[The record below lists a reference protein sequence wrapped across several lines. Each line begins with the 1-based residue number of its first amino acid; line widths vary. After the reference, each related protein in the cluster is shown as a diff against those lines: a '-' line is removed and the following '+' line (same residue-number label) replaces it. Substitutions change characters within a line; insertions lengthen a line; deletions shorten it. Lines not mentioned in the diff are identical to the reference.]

1 MFARYY
7 GRRSHTTASPSSS
20 LPTSPD
26 LSAASSNGPSAR
38 QNQRRTLSS
47 SNEANNATVEASK
60 MLEELRTVL
69 DKLDHLW
76 VKIAP
81 PPVATPLI
89 SASPPQSQSLPPS
102 QSQTEEEDKNANEL
116 DDSDGVGD
124 STKYIGNAAVLVD
137 NNQEGGIHNADD
149 DESDCSVRTDTD
161 NYDTTKNN
169 CSVKNEDGNDHV
181 DEGPSPRLS
190 TSTAS
195 SASAASAA
203 PTPQM
208 TPPSQSTTSP
218 IIPTR
223 SAKFLDIHP
232 TDIND
237 IIECLRRS
245 AEIVA
250 LSERRAGALEEELA
264 AVLESSRLRR
274 KDRRKNREINDNDAS
289 NKADADGEVHI
300 PDKLDNID
308 DDDMN
313 SKSQSTTGDDN
324 LKQQNE
330 ELNGEDEDADD
341 DEKKTE
347 EDNYVDD
354 AARLLPHHIAS
365 FELFCERNVLSKIV
379 GLVTGSAFDNPSYT
393 PTPHLLPRPQPQSR
407 QQNLQSSP
415 LPSTQPPPPL
425 PPSLLLPPLS
435 IATQAVQSA
444 SILIQNVCRA
454 TSLYLLLSN
463 NVVNDLIGLPLD
475 AYKRACAAEEADADA
490 KDVAAAAAA
499 AVVTTTGR
507 KWGQQLH
514 HLQQQQQ
521 QHQLLQQQQQQ
532 QRRHRQQRHQ
542 QEISELT
549 THFVSFLK
557 GLAMRVNA
565 ETLQFFLSFPITTS
579 TTMTT
584 KDEKDRSGEKEV
596 EFPLYAR
603 ALEFCSP
610 LVLMPTSSSTPS
622 SSSGGEEDGNHHLDD
637 PFVRIT
643 AMSVCMNILRLVTYH
658 HIDVD
663 DDIESVVD
671 DNDDDDI
678 TNDDQDEEAAHACS
692 DDNSDN
698 AEVEDDDSI
707 RQMEDNVNERREERK
722 HKKQKQRRQHR
733 DRQRNTSL
741 PTSTPTGLL
750 HKNPPV
756 LPLQDR
762 IAIAEYACHPTRVS
776 DLISP
781 LCVRLTTQFGQVE
794 GMVRM
799 LEEWDKDNSSIEG
812 DNDAIDDSASTSSTT
827 EAVATTTDT
836 KLSAPS
842 YKILS
847 TTATTASRDV
857 NEQEERKKQQ
867 QIHIRKQRRAAERA
881 RLCSAMQNLVA
892 NVQDELLLLDDFLK
906 VGLISLNEQVI
917 EMLLATFVYPM
928 LLQPLLLPIHRY
940 SSSPEKDMDATVQ
953 QGKDVEVE
961 NDNDPNVAL
970 EEKNLSAIITLQS
983 SAPFSSI
990 LCSTTLSADGDA
1002 TTTTAN
1008 SNSTRKPQQ
1017 DLAPAKTA
1025 LYGLSLVIRTISNQT
1040 FRHLLLVA
1048 LLHPH
1053 SPRASGGRP
1062 VVRSRPQITL
1072 RRGSRSGSKP
1082 RRKKKEKIKGVSSN
1096 SRDDSLGEIRTDAN
1110 QERQST
1116 ECGELLQQDVDVYSF
1131 GTEGSNE
1138 NDVDDKSAN
1147 TNSFILAPSLVDIL
1161 RHSCANQQ
1169 IPSGDEATEE
1179 TLSSGATMT
1188 RPNPYRHVLL
1198 SSISGSAEMAALQPL
1213 ATALIHAAV
1222 STAGSSTIQRIMLPM
1237 KDGDKCTTP
1246 SSIVTTIA
1254 DGSSI
1259 GSDSEEETL
1268 KCLCLSI
1275 VNTIVTFDGWWKV
1288 KFNTVA
1294 ARTLMDVIS
1303 NKPVYIS
1310 FAKDLVGTIR
1320 HDAAKFLMAIPSQL
1334 DARSREG
1341 EAENTDATQASERR
1355 PSALVDKQY
1364 LDNWLIDRFFFD
1376 RAGKS
1381 TISVVENVCYLKE
1394 CCEED
1399 DALEE
1404 RYRYGLEVLTA
1415 MSLTEACALL
1425 CESTTVVATE
1435 SAVNTSFHCA
1445 ASWALACLYL
1455 DAFHGKLKKMLC
1467 SVIDNNDES
1476 GGQQHAL
1483 LRRRLS
1489 YISPNRSRNDDD
1501 SLQEEE
1507 AISSSLAHISSK
1519 FTIAMLDECES
1530 PSSSGRNN
1538 SESSNDSSSIA
1549 TPPEYGSAVGL
1560 VGRAA
1565 FPCVIELTSPASSS
1579 LFTGRTCISNE
1590 GIRWQSLYLV
1600 VLGKWAVF
1608 AEPGSDGT
1616 SAAVGEGRVV
1626 ASCKLAC
1633 LSFRRD
1639 GSSAA
1644 NDKTNSAR
1652 RLLVSHTSLDPRPPP
1667 LFVVDSSAAS
1677 AIPRGGGRGGGG
1689 SILVPNGLRLTRSR
1703 MDLWFEDY
1711 HAGERARK
1719 VLSAKI
1725 AKARARRGERLSAAL
1740 FTS

>member
-1 MFARYY
+1 M
-7 GRRSHTTASPSSS
+7 
-20 LPTSPD
+20 
-26 LSAASSNGPSAR
+26 
-38 QNQRRTLSS
+38 
-47 SNEANNATVEASK
+47 
-60 MLEELRTVL
+60 
-69 DKLDHLW
+69 
-76 VKIAP
+76 
-81 PPVATPLI
+81 
-89 SASPPQSQSLPPS
+89 
-102 QSQTEEEDKNANEL
+102 
-116 DDSDGVGD
+116 
-124 STKYIGNAAVLVD
+124 
-137 NNQEGGIHNADD
+137 
-149 DESDCSVRTDTD
+149 
-161 NYDTTKNN
+161 
-169 CSVKNEDGNDHV
+169 
-181 DEGPSPRLS
+181 
-190 TSTAS
+190 
-195 SASAASAA
+195 
-203 PTPQM
+203 
-208 TPPSQSTTSP
+208 
-218 IIPTR
+218 
-223 SAKFLDIHP
+223 
-232 TDIND
+232 
-237 IIECLRRS
+237 
-245 AEIVA
+245 A
-250 LSERRAGALEEELA
+250 LSERRAGALDEELA
-264 AVLESSRLRR
+264 AVLESSRLEEEQRR
-274 KDRRKNREINDNDAS
+274 KDRRKKREINDNDVS
-289 NKADADGEVHI
+289 NTDDADGEVHV
-300 PDKLDNID
+300 PNKLDNAN
-308 DDDMN
+308 DDDMK
-313 SKSQSTTGDDN
+313 SKSQSTTSNDEF
-324 LKQQNE
+324 KRQNE
-330 ELNGEDEDADD
+330 ELNGENEDSHD
-341 DEKKTE
+341 DEKKAE

-354 AARLLPHHIAS
+354 AARILPHHIAS

-393 PTPHLLPRPQPQSR
+393 PTSHPLPRPQPQSR
-407 QQNLQSSP
+407 QQNLPSSP
-415 LPSTQPPPPL
+415 PPSTQPPPPL
-425 PPSLLLPPLS
+425 PPPLLLPPLS

-475 AYKRACAAEEADADA
+475 AYKRACAAEEADADE

-499 AVVTTTGR
+499 TASVTTAGR

-521 QHQLLQQQQQQ
+521 QHQLLKQQQQQR
-532 QRRHRQQRHQ
+532 RRHRQQRHQ

-565 ETLQFFLSFPITTS
+565 ETLQFFLSYPTTTS
-579 TTMTT
+579 TTSATT

-622 SSSGGEEDGNHHLDD
+622 SSSGEEEDGNRHLDD

-663 DDIESVVD
+663 TDNESVVD
-671 DNDDDDI
+671 DNDLTDDDV
-678 TNDDQDEEAAHACS
+678 DEEAANACS
-692 DDNSDN
+692 DDDTGNS
-698 AEVEDDDSI
+698 EVEDDECRRRMEGGDTT
-707 RQMEDNVNERREERK
+707 EDNDDERREERR
-722 HKKQKQRRQHR
+722 HKKQKQRQQRQHR
-733 DRQRNTSL
+733 HRNTSL

-799 LEEWDKDNSSIEG
+799 LEEWDKDNSRIEG
-812 DNDAIDDSASTSSTT
+812 DNAIDDSASVSTSSTT
-827 EAVATTTDT
+827 AAVATTTDT
-836 KLSAPS
+836 RSSAPS
-842 YKILS
+842 YKISS

-867 QIHIRKQRRAAERA
+867 KINIRKQRRAAERA

-906 VGLISLNEQVI
+906 VGLISLSEQVI

-928 LLQPLLLPIHRY
+928 MLQPLLLPIHRY
-940 SSSPEKDMDATVQ
+940 SSSRGKDMDAMVQ
-953 QGKDVEVE
+953 QGKDVVAE
-961 NDNDPNVAL
+961 NDNDTNAAL
-970 EEKNLSAIITLQS
+970 EEKNLSAIITIQS

-990 LCSTTLSADGDA
+990 LCSTAFSADGGAA
-1002 TTTTAN
+1002 TATASPN
-1008 SNSTRKPQQ
+1008 FTRTPQQ

-1025 LYGLSLVIRTISNQT
+1025 LYGLSLVIRTITNQT

-1048 LLHPH
+1048 LLHPL
-1053 SPRASGGRP
+1053 SPRPSGGQP

-1072 RRGSRSGSKP
+1072 RRGSGGGRSRAAKP
-1082 RRKKKEKIKGVSSN
+1082 RREEKEKINDVSSN
-1096 SRDDSLGEIRTDAN
+1096 SRDDSIVEIRTDAS
-1110 QERQST
+1110 QERQSV
-1116 ECGELLQQDVDVYSF
+1116 EYGEPLQFGANVYSF
-1131 GTEGSNE
+1131 GTEDSNE
-1138 NDVDDKSAN
+1138 NNFDERSTN
-1147 TNSFILAPSLVDIL
+1147 TTSFILAPGLVDIL
-1161 RHSCANQQ
+1161 RHSCANQPK
-1169 IPSGDEATEE
+1169 PSGDELTEE
-1179 TLSSGATMT
+1179 ILSSGATMT
-1188 RPNPYRHVLL
+1188 RLNPYRQVLL
-1198 SSISGSAEMAALQPL
+1198 SSISGSAEMVVLQPL

-1222 STAGSSTIQRIMLPM
+1222 LSVGSSTIQRIIFSPM
-1237 KDGDKCTTP
+1237 KDGENDSTP
-1246 SSIVTTIA
+1246 VAIATPRADDSS
-1254 DGSSI
+1254 SM
-1259 GSDSEEETL
+1259 GSDSEEEIL

-1275 VNTIVTFDGWWKV
+1275 VNTLVTYDGWWKV

-1303 NKPVYIS
+1303 NRPVYIS
-1310 FAKDLVGTIR
+1310 FAKDLVGSIR

-1334 DARSREG
+1334 DAKSREG
-1341 EAENTDATQASERR
+1341 EAESTDATPTTERR

-1381 TISVVENVCYLKE
+1381 TISVVENVRYIKE

-1399 DALEE
+1399 DALDE

-1415 MSLTEACALL
+1415 MSLTEACVLL
-1425 CESTTVVATE
+1425 CESTMVVDNMVVATE
-1435 SAVNTSFHCA
+1435 SEFNTSFHCA

-1455 DAFHGKLKKMLC
+1455 DAFHGKLMEMLC
-1467 SVIDNNDES
+1467 PVIDNDEE
-1476 GGQQHAL
+1476 GGQQNAPP
-1483 LRRRLS
+1483 RRRLS
-1489 YISPNRSRNDDD
+1489 YISSNRSRNDDD
-1501 SLQEEE
+1501 SLQEQEE
-1507 AISSSLAHISSK
+1507 VSSSLAPISSK

-1538 SESSNDSSSIA
+1538 ESSNDSTSMA

-1565 FPCVIELTSPASSS
+1565 FPCVIEVTSPASSS

-1600 VLGKWAVF
+1600 VFGKWAIF

-1616 SAAVGEGRVV
+1616 SAAGGEGRVV

-1639 GSSAA
+1639 ASSAA

-1677 AIPRGGGRGGGG
+1677 ATSRRGGRGGGG
-1689 SILVPNGLRLTRSR
+1689 SNLGPNGLRLTRSR

-1725 AKARARRGERLSAAL
+1725 AKARARRGERLSTAL